1 MFQKLKRSTIYAAVA
16 LVAFMLGGVLVASG
30 VLPFDF
36 SRIVKSS
43 GSAPAAVLSDLTPS
57 QASANTAGAMGPL
70 AIADMVD
77 RISPAVVNIN
87 TVVEKEVSYDPFWSD
102 PFFRRFFGGPLE
114 LPGTQIQRGI
124 GSGFIISSDGY
135 IVTNEHVVAS
145 AKEISVTIMGIDNPL
160 PARVVGSDHDLD
172 LAVLKVEA
180 GKELP
185 TVTLGDSSALRVGE
199 WVVAIGNPYGLD
211 HTVTVGVVSALGR
224 PVPIEDRIYR
234 NLIQT
239 DAAINP
245 GNSGGPL
252 LNLAGQVIGINTA
265 VNAQAQGIGFAI
277 PINTAKEVLDE
288 LINKGRVVRPWLGI
302 YMQELTPEL
311 ARYFNLPDTQGV
323 IISEVIK
330 GSPAAKAGLRAY
342 DVIRK
347 IDGEAVTNL
356 DVLVSKIQQ
365 HKVGDRITLEIVRSG
380 NIIQVPVLLGE
391 KP

>member
-1 MFQKLKRSTIYAAVA
+1 MFHKLRRSTVYAAIA

-30 VLPFDF
+30 MLPFGLHSKGTGD
-36 SRIVKSS
+36 SLS
-43 GSAPAAVLSDLTPS
+43 GQVLSGLASSP
-57 QASANTAGAMGPL
+57 ASANTAGAMGPL

-87 TVVEKEVSYDPFWSD
+87 TVVEKEVAYDPFWSD
-102 PFFRRFFGGPLE
+102 PFFRRFFGGQLE
-114 LPGTQIQRGI
+114 LPGTQIQQGI
-124 GSGFIISSDGY
+124 GTGFIISSDGY
-135 IVTNEHVVAS
+135 IITNEHVVAS
-145 AKEISVTIMGIDNPL
+145 AKKISVTIMGISEPV
-160 PARVVGSDHDLD
+160 PAQVVGSDHDLD
-172 LAVLKVEA
+172 LAVLKVNA

-185 TVTLGDSSALRVGE
+185 AVTLGDSSALRVGE

-224 PVPIEDRIYR
+224 PVTIEDRLYR

-288 LINKGRVVRPWLGI
+288 LINKGKISRPWLGI
-302 YMQELTPEL
+302 YMQELTPEI

-323 IISEVIK
+323 IISEVVK
-330 GSPAAKAGLRAY
+330 GSPAARAGLKAY

-347 IDGEAVTNL
+347 IDGEAVADL
-356 DVLVSKIQQ
+356 DALVNNIQK

-380 NIIQVPVLLGE
+380 KVLQVPVLLGE